1 MDFQARFTGKS
12 AVVTGAAQGI
22 GRAIARELAAGGAR
36 LVVCDLQGDRVEQA
50 AAELRDQGAEAV
62 SLSADLARSGQV
74 NEMIDLAVRTYGRV
88 DILVNAAG
96 GSGNVG
102 VTHVE
107 DVSDEIWDSVID
119 SNLKSAFLCCRA
131 AAPHMKKQGYGK
143 IVNFSSM
150 SAKGAFGSRGT
161 TAARLPYAGAKAGID
176 GFTKQLAKDLAP
188 FGVCVNAVMPG
199 FILTE
204 VEARVARRYAALPG
218 EEQEGMVLNIPLGR
232 PGRPEEVAKVVA
244 FLVSDD
250 ASFVSG
256 TIIEVNGG
264 Q

>member
-1 MDFQARFTGKS
+1 MDFNGKS
-12 AVVTGAAQGI
+12 AIVTGAAQGI
-22 GRAIARELAAGGAR
+22 GLAIARELAAGGAR
-36 LVVCDLQGDRVEQA
+36 LVVCDLQGDRVEGT
-50 AAELRDQGAEAV
+50 AAELRDDGAEAV
-62 SLSADLARSGQV
+62 SFQANLTASEEV
-74 NEMIDLAVRTYGRV
+74 NGLIALAVRTYGRV

-102 VTHVE
+102 ITYVE
-107 DVSDEIWDSVID
+107 DVTDDIWDSVID

-131 AAPHMKKQGYGK
+131 VAPHMKRQGYGK

-150 SAKGAFGSRGT
+150 SAKGAFGARGT

-188 FGVCVNAVMPG
+188 FGVYVNAIMPG
-199 FILTE
+199 FVLTE
-204 VEARVARRYAALPG
+204 PAARVARRFAELSG
-218 EEQEGMVLNIPLGR
+218 EEQEEMLLNVPLGR
-232 PGRPEEVAKVVA
+232 PGRPEEVAKVAA

-250 ASFVSG
+250 ASFVTG
-256 TIIEVNGG
+256 AIVEVNGG

>member
-1 MDFQARFTGKS
+1 MDFNGKS
-12 AVVTGAAQGI
+12 AIVTGAAQGI
-22 GRAIARELAAGGAR
+22 GLAIARELSAGGAR
-36 LVVCDLQGDRVEQA
+36 LVVCDLQGDRVERT
-50 AAELRDQGAEAV
+50 AAELRDDGAEAV
-62 SLSADLARSGQV
+62 AFQANLTASKEV
-74 NEMIDLAVRTYGRV
+74 NELIALAVRTYGRV
-88 DILVNAAG
+88 DIMVNAAG

-102 VTHVE
+102 ITDVE
-107 DVSDEIWDSVID
+107 DVTDDIWDSVID

-131 AAPHMKKQGYGK
+131 VAPHMKRQGYGK

-150 SAKGAFGSRGT
+150 SAKGAFGARGT

-188 FGVCVNAVMPG
+188 FGVYVNAIMPG
-199 FILTE
+199 FVLTE
-204 VEARVARRYAALPG
+204 PAARVARRFAELSG
-218 EEQEGMVLNIPLGR
+218 EEQEGMLLNVPLGR
-232 PGRPEEVAKVVA
+232 PGRPEEVAKVAA

-256 TIIEVNGG
+256 AIVEVNGG

>member
-1 MDFQARFTGKS
+1 MDFNGKS
-12 AVVTGAAQGI
+12 AIITGAAQGI
-22 GRAIARELAAGGAR
+22 GLAIARELSAGGAR
-36 LVVCDLQGDRVEQA
+36 LVVCDLQGDRVERT
-50 AAELRDQGAEAV
+50 AAELRDDGAEAV
-62 SLSADLARSGQV
+62 AFQANLTASKEV
-74 NEMIDLAVRTYGRV
+74 NELIALAVRTYGRV

-102 VTHVE
+102 ITDVE
-107 DVSDEIWDSVID
+107 DVTDDIWDSVID

-131 AAPHMKKQGYGK
+131 VAPHMKRQGYGK

-150 SAKGAFGSRGT
+150 SAKGAFGARGT

-188 FGVCVNAVMPG
+188 FGVYVNAIMPG
-199 FILTE
+199 FVLTE
-204 VEARVARRYAALPG
+204 PAARVARRFAELSG
-218 EEQEGMVLNIPLGR
+218 EEQEEMLLNVPLGR
-232 PGRPEEVAKVVA
+232 PGRPEEVAKVAA

-256 TIIEVNGG
+256 AIVEVNGG